1 MSWLKYQFI
10 HTEYKCQFEDGCRW
24 PRAPHMWACSQLSQ
38 GQRCS
43 QRCQRGKGPIP
54 CPVHTQGFYRL
65 GNPLTDSLL
74 PQGKKAH
81 RLLFSWVNHPRDK
94 SENRSKKNI
103 FLLSRG
109 VNNTFFG
116 LFWCLLYTTESTEE
130 TTASFVHISEFY
142 LGPQPSEIKSLQL
155 LFTSVVQELKQVNNR
170 NVSLSFPAT
179 SMNNTTW
186 GDLPHL

>member
-1 MSWLKYQFI
+1 MAAADQGHPTCELVHSCLRDRGAPSGAREEKALFPAQSTHRDSTGWATLSLI
-10 HTEYKCQFEDGCRW
+10 HCC
-24 PRAPHMWACSQLSQ
+24 
-38 GQRCS
+38 
-43 QRCQRGKGPIP
+43 
-54 CPVHTQGFYRL
+54 L
-65 GNPLTDSLL
+65 GEKRHTDSC
-74 PQGKKAH
+74 
-81 RLLFSWVNHPRDK
+81 FSWVNHPRDK

-130 TTASFVHISEFY
+130 TTASFVYISEFY

-170 NVSLSFPAT
+170 NVSLSFPVT
-179 SMNNTTW
+179 SMSNTTW